1 MDQIEN
7 QASFSR
13 RKWLKSV
20 SVPAAAVIGAS
31 FIGNTAHAKEVDTT
45 DETIKSKQLRNSN
58 AYANDSFITAEKQL
72 YNDEKMFGAQIYN
85 IKDFGAKGD
94 GRTLDT
100 LAVQAAID
108 LCYQQKGGTVMVPAG
123 DFVIGTIELKSNVTL
138 HLSSQGKLL
147 GSPRKEDY
155 WAGKGVPSGNGN
167 IVMIYAANADNV
179 SIQGMGTIDGNGTAF
194 FTGQGDNTGPNSQG
208 GGYFDRPHL
217 LIFYKCNSLLL
228 RDSFY
233 TKSAYHCFRIL
244 NCEQVNIDGIKI
256 YNRVN
261 KNNDGFH
268 FNNCKYVHIINCD
281 VRCQDDACALFGSNQ
296 FVTVTNSSFSTR
308 WSIFRFGSGDAQ
320 NITIS
325 NCLIYETYGCPIK
338 ISSGNARLEN
348 LSFSNIIMRNVT
360 GPIGIGFSGA
370 TKKATDPSGVAV
382 PSQPTFV
389 RKISFNNIKATVVPV
404 PINHPDIPFDV
415 KVYPGE
421 HFSCITLN
429 ALGENYI
436 EDISFTDV
444 HVQYAGGGS
453 KELASKKDIPQRA
466 QEYFTVWDPEP
477 SGPPAY
483 GLYARNVKGLSLQN
497 VRLTF
502 DKADA
507 RPAMIFDNV
516 HDCSITGLTVEGSST
531 ADCTLKFINTKDILI
546 SSARLSSPANAF
558 LKLSGKDNSG
568 LMLDGG
574 DLRKA
579 SKAVIY
585 ENGATAQHIKV
596 RM

>member
-7 QASFSR
+7 ESAFSR

-20 SVPAAAVIGAS
+20 SIPAAAVIGAS
-31 FIGNTAHAKEVDTT
+31 FIGNSAQAKEG
-45 DETIKSKQLRNSN
+45 N
-58 AYANDSFITAEKQL
+58 AT
-72 YNDEKMFGAQIYN
+72 DEKMFGAQIYN

-94 GRTLDT
+94 GKTLNT
-100 LAVQAAID
+100 TAVQAAID
-108 LCYQQKGGTVMVPAG
+108 LCYQEKGGTVLVPAG

-138 HLSSQGKLL
+138 HLSNQGKLL

-155 WAGKGVPSGNGN
+155 TAGKGVPAGNGN
-167 IVMIYAANADNV
+167 IVMIYAANAENV
-179 SIQGMGTIDGNGTAF
+179 SIQGRGTIDGNGSAF

-217 LIFYKCNSLLL
+217 LIFYKCYNLLL

-244 NCEQVNIDGIKI
+244 NCEQVNIDGVKI

-320 NITIS
+320 NIAIS
-325 NCLIYETYGCPIK
+325 NCLIYDTYGCPIK

-348 LSFSNIIMRNVT
+348 LTFSNIIMRNVT
-360 GPIGIGFSGA
+360 GPIGIGFSGPSKRGTNDASQA
-370 TKKATDPSGVAV
+370 TT
-382 PSQPTFV
+382 QPTFV
-389 RKISFNNIKATVVPV
+389 RNIVFNGIRATVVPV
-404 PINHPDIPFDV
+404 PVNHPDIPFDV
-415 KVYPGE
+415 KVYLGE

-429 ALGENYI
+429 ALGNNFIENV
-436 EDISFTDV
+436 SFTDI
-444 HVQYAGGGS
+444 HVSYAGGGS
-453 KELASKKDIPQRA
+453 KELASKKDIPQTA
-466 QEYFTVWDPEP
+466 QEYFTVWDPAP

-483 GLYARNVKGLSLQN
+483 GMYARNVKGLTLQN
-497 VRLTF
+497 VRLEF
-502 DKADA
+502 DQADA
-507 RPAMIFDNV
+507 RPALIFDNV
-516 HDCSITGLTVEGSST
+516 HDCTITGLAVKGSKT
-531 ADCTLKFINTKDILI
+531 ADCTLRFTNSKDVMI
-546 SSARLSSPANAF
+546 SSARLLTPANAF
-558 LKLSGKDNSG
+558 LKIDGKTNAG

-579 SKAVIY
+579 TKTVVF
-585 ENGATAQHIKV
+585 ENGATIKSIKIRV
-596 RM
+596 